1 MLDELL
7 IAEARGTEPARADV
21 IRRSTRGR
29 GETSSA
35 EGKKRRTSIN
45 FGQPTNQ
52 PLAPHHCLKTAPY
65 YRSIQDPPTTLSPF
79 TLKAGNLTLKIFRW
93 FLFTFTCLD
102 VVVCYLAMR
111 FAPVKMG
118 RVVSL
123 NQHCHRKFLRP
134 LQPLPGVWS
143 DSDLREASWFLAEF
157 EGRMAQVS
165 DSQLWSRQRG
175 TNRAELFEA
184 DIRGTSI
191 SCQESADSERGDGSR
206 RRLV

>member
-1 MLDELL
+1 MAASFLTTVESG
-7 IAEARGTEPARADV
+7 AEVEPPLAV
-21 IRRSTRGR
+21 
-29 GETSSA
+29 
-35 EGKKRRTSIN
+35 KKRRTSIN

-65 YRSIQDPPTTLSPF
+65 YRSIQDPTRTTLSPF
-79 TLKAGNLTLKIFRW
+79 TLKAGNLTLKIYRW

-102 VVVCYLAMR
+102 VVVCYLAVR

-143 DSDLREASWFLAEF
+143 DSDLR
-157 EGRMAQVS
+157 G
-165 DSQLWSRQRG
+165 
-175 TNRAELFEA
+175 AELVFG
-184 DIRGTSI
+184 R
-191 SCQESADSERGDGSR
+191 
-206 RRLV
+206 V